1 MKAVALITVED
12 GQCIL
17 QAISVPNEIT
27 KKEPLKRGL
36 KDVVEVTAGGR
47 FIIHSELR

>member
-1 MKAVALITVED
+1 MKALALITVED

-17 QAISVPNEIT
+17 HAISAPNEIT
-27 KKEPLKRGL
+27 KKEILKRGL

-47 FIIHSELR
+47 FIST